1 MTWSPTD
8 HPRNIIAI
16 LRGITPEEAEA
27 TVEVIV
33 AAGITQIEVPLNSP
47 DALKSI
53 GLMKKRIGDA
63 ASIGAGTVLSAGD
76 VQDTRDAGGEFVVS
90 PNADKEVILATK
102 QAGMMSCPGVF
113 TPTEC
118 FEAIK
123 HGADILKVFPAF
135 IMGPE
140 GIKAMK
146 AVLPKDK
153 PVYAVGGVG
162 AADFPAYVAAG
173 CTGFGL
179 GSNIFKPGNTVQ
191 DTAANAREMVVA
203 YDALEGLRTN

>member
-47 DALKSI
+47 SALKSI

-63 ASIGAGTVLSAGD
+63 AGIGAGTVLSARD

-90 PNADKEVILATK
+90 PNADKDVILATK

-162 AADFPAYVAAG
+162 AADFPAYIGAG
-173 CTGFGL
+173 CAGFGL

-191 DTAANAREMVVA
+191 DTAANAREMVEA
-203 YDALEGLRTN
+203 YDALEGLRAN

>member
-153 PVYAVGGVG
+153 SVYAVGGVG
-162 AADFPAYVAAG
+162 AADFRAYVAAG

>member
-173 CTGFGL
+173 CAGFGL

-191 DTAANAREMVVA
+191 DTAANAKEMVVT
-203 YDALEGLRTN
+203 YDALEGLRAN